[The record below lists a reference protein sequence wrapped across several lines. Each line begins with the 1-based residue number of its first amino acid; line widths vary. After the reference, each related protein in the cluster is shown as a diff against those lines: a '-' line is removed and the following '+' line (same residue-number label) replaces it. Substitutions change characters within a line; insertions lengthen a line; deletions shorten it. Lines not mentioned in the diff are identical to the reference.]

1 MLIISRYSRSEYLR
15 TTVRS
20 NGRSDLMA
28 FFVRVLSVTAVGLA
42 AAAGLAAYTGA
53 LDQFFGER
61 IDLEGAE
68 LVFEDNFDALDVS
81 AWGPGTRWIAHT
93 PWNGDFGDAKF
104 VDPREG
110 FPFTVQDGV
119 LSIEAR
125 RDEAG
130 KWESGLL
137 ASADPKGDGFSLLY
151 GYFEMR
157 ARFPE
162 GAGTW
167 PAFWLIDRNEA
178 RTIEVDAVEHYGHEP
193 ARYSASLHVWDRQ
206 VPENSRSATGHVP
219 VSESSLYSG
228 FHTYGVAVGPM
239 TIDYYFNGRKVWSQP
254 TPVELGDGS
263 FYMLV
268 DLGLGAGWPIEDAPD
283 PSVMEVDYVKAWRLA
298 GE

>member
-1 MLIISRYSRSEYLR
+1 
-15 TTVRS
+15 
-20 NGRSDLMA
+20 MA
-28 FFVRVLSVTAVGLA
+28 LFVRVLSIAAVGLA
-42 AAAGLAAYTGA
+42 AAAGVAAYTGA
-53 LDQFFGER
+53 LDRFFGER
-61 IDLEGAE
+61 IDLGGAE
-68 LVFEDNFDALDVS
+68 LVFEDDFDALDVS

-93 PWNGDFGDAKF
+93 PWNGDFGDARF

-130 KWESGLL
+130 EWESGLL
-137 ASADPKGDGFSLLY
+137 ASVDPNGDGFSLSY

-167 PAFWLIDRNEA
+167 PAFWLINRNDA
-178 RTIEVDAVEHYGHEP
+178 RTIEVDVVEHYGHEP

-206 VPENSRSATGHVP
+206 IPENSRSATGHVP
-219 VSESSLYSG
+219 VSEGRLYSD
-228 FHTYGVAVGPM
+228 FHTYGVAIRPM
-239 TIDYYFNGRKVWSQP
+239 TIDYYFDGRKVWSQP
-254 TPVELGDGS
+254 TPAELGDGT

-268 DLGLGAGWPIEDAPD
+268 DLGLGAGWPIDDAPN

-298 GE
+298 AE